1 MRLRAGMRPRWWWPF
16 FSCLRRA
23 LVGLVKQQMGSSRGG
38 GQRGRQVRLG
48 TVQAGAARCRIGP
61 VRFSNSNS
69 IAAIKEQPGQSRRG
83 KAGTICWW
91 RRRESWE
98 WIGPTVTA
106 ETQWPGGCRCC
117 LLGVGAA
124 TGRVI
129 LLSFTCTLLLSQ
141 YWQDWTLLAGEQRF
155 GSSASR
161 PARTVRQPASE
172 PENGT
177 ETVTAVCRVPAEVT
191 VPGLAPVLLPK
202 DKYLPPAL
210 WGGDLSKVRSG
221 PVLPWL
227 LLSISLWQLGSDL
240 AGDG

>member
-1 MRLRAGMRPRWWWPF
+1 MSVNRIVGLGWVGLEWGESAIAGGLRPRWWWSF

-23 LVGLVKQQMGSSRGG
+23 VVGLVEQQTGSSSRGG
-38 GQRGRQVRLG
+38 GGGQKRTTGTARHSAGGRC
-48 TVQAGAARCRIGP
+48 TVQNGP

-98 WIGPTVTA
+98 WIGPTATA
-106 ETQWPGGCRCC
+106 ETQWPGGCCCC

-129 LLSFTCTLLLSQ
+129 ILLSFTCILLLSQ
-141 YWQDWTLLAGEQRF
+141 YWEHWTLLAGGQRF

-161 PARTVRQPASE
+161 PARTVRQPASD
-172 PENGT
+172 PENGRPLLLS
-177 ETVTAVCRVPAEVT
+177 AACRPGKK
-191 VPGLAPVLLPK
+191 VPGPPPHLLPK
-202 DKYLPPAL
+202 DKYLAQH
-210 WGGDLSKVRSG
+210 GGG
-221 PVLPWL
+221 G
-227 LLSISLWQLGSDL
+227 I
-240 AGDG
+240 